1 MAQVYVAASRELGK
15 WGGDVGLTKHLY
27 KLGVAEDGA
36 DADVTALN
44 ERACAGFTDWKLVRK
59 EPVEE
64 ADETALIDR
73 LAGRERMVDP
83 GLYPKIRG
91 ERGIFKVKPENV
103 ESHLL
108 VKFAMENQQQELKAL
123 KIKPA
128 DIAAYLI
135 ANALR

>member
-1 MAQVYVAASRELGK
+1 MPVIFVASSRDLGK

-27 KLGVAEDGA
+27 KLGVAEDSA
-36 DADVTALN
+36 EAALKTMN
-44 ERACAGFTDWKLVRK
+44 ESSCAGFSDWKLVKK
-59 EPVEE
+59 ETVEA
-64 ADETALIDR
+64 ADEAELVDR

-83 GLYPKIRG
+83 GLYPRIRG

-123 KIKPA
+123 KVKPA

-135 ANALR
+135 TNALR